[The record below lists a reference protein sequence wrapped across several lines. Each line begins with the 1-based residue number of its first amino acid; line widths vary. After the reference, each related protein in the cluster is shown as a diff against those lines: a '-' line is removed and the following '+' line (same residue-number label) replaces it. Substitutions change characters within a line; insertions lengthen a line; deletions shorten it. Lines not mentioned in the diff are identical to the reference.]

1 MATSLQSNFPCKRPQ
16 LNFLPDQQRPV
27 RFVRAKERSQKGP
40 IFWVVLGLIGLF
52 LLFAGIKVLQIFT
65 MVSAGKK
72 MVPPPTTVT
81 SAIVKQTDWQPILSA
96 VGSISP
102 VQGAVISAEIP
113 GMVAEINFES
123 GKPVRKGD
131 LLLKLDASSEIAQLH
146 SAQADAELAK
156 ADFERARDL
165 ADRKVISKAELD
177 AAESKYTQKK
187 AMVDNMQAIIDKK
200 EIHAPFDGV
209 AGIRSVN
216 PGQMVAAADP
226 LVSLQTLD
234 HVFVDFSLPQ
244 KDLGKI
250 ANDLP
255 VRVTTD
261 AVPGREFSGTLSAI
275 NPAVDQATRNVKL
288 QATLD
293 NNDHALRAGMFAK
306 VEVLL
311 PEKNSV
317 LYIPATSVAYAP
329 YGDSVYVIE
338 KKHNEETK
346 QDELV
351 LRQQFVRLGETRGDF
366 VAVTEGLKAGQEVVS
381 TGAFKLRNGMNVV
394 IDNKL
399 APKGQLNPTPS
410 DT

>member
-1 MATSLQSNFPCKRPQ
+1 MQTATTKPPSRPIAGSAFSAPKRG
-16 LNFLPDQQRPV
+16 
-27 RFVRAKERSQKGP
+27 QKGP

-65 MVSAGKK
+65 MISAGKT

-81 SAIVKQTDWQPILSA
+81 SAIVKQADWQPILSA
-96 VGSISP
+96 IGSISP
-102 VQGAVISAEIP
+102 VQGAIISAEIP
-113 GMVAEINFES
+113 GMVAEIGFES
-123 GKPVRKGD
+123 GKPVKKGD
-131 LLLKLDASSEIAQLH
+131 LLLKLDASSEIAQLR

-156 ADFERARDL
+156 ADYDRARDL
-165 ADRKVISKAELD
+165 ANRKVISKAELD

-216 PGQMVAAADP
+216 PGQMVAAGDP

-261 AVPGREFSGTLSAI
+261 AVPGREFSGALSAI

-288 QATLD
+288 QATL
-293 NNDHALRAGMFAK
+293 NNQDHALRAGMFAK

-338 KKHNEETK
+338 KKHDEKTK

-351 LRQQFVRLGETRGDF
+351 LRQQFVRLGEARGDF

-381 TGAFKLRNGMNVV
+381 TGAFKLRNGMKVV

-399 APKGQLNPTPS
+399 APKAQLNPTPS

>member
-1 MATSLQSNFPCKRPQ
+1 MQTATTKLPSHPLTGSSSSTPKRS
-16 LNFLPDQQRPV
+16 R
-27 RFVRAKERSQKGP
+27 KGP
-40 IFWVVLGLIGLF
+40 IFWVIFGLIGI
-52 LLFAGIKVLQIFT
+52 LLLLGGIKVLQIYT
-65 MVSAGKK
+65 MVSVGGK

-81 SAIVKQTDWQPILSA
+81 SAIVKEADWQPTLSA
-96 VGSISP
+96 IGSVSP
-102 VQGAVISAEIP
+102 VQGATMSAEIP
-113 GMVAEINFES
+113 GTVAAIDFQS
-123 GKPVRKGD
+123 GQPVKKGD
-131 LLLKLDASSEIAQLH
+131 LLLKLDASSEIAQLR

-156 ADFERARDL
+156 SDVDRARDL
-165 ADRKVISKAELD
+165 ASRKVISKAELD
-177 AAESKYTQKK
+177 AAESKYAQKK
-187 AMVDNMQAIIDKK
+187 AMVDNMQAVIDKK

-216 PGQMVAAADP
+216 PGQMVAAGDP
-226 LVSLQTLD
+226 LVTLQTLD

-244 KDLGKI
+244 KDLSKVAAG
-250 ANDLP
+250 LP

-261 AVPGREFSGTLSAI
+261 AVASREFKGALSAI
-275 NPAVDQATRNVKL
+275 NPSVDPATRSVKL

-293 NNDHALRAGMFAK
+293 NKDHALRAGMFGK

-338 KKHNEETK
+338 KKHDEKTK
-346 QDELV
+346 KDEQV
-351 LRQQFVRLGETRGDF
+351 LRQQFIRLGETRGDF
-366 VAVTEGLKAGQEVVS
+366 VAVAEGLKAGQEVVS
-381 TGAFKLRNGMNVV
+381 TGAFKLRNGMNVL

-399 APKGQLNPTPS
+399 APKAQLNPTPS

>member
-1 MATSLQSNFPCKRPQ
+1 
-16 LNFLPDQQRPV
+16 
-27 RFVRAKERSQKGP
+27 
-40 IFWVVLGLIGLF
+40 VLGLVGLF
-52 LLFAGIKVLQIFT
+52 VLFAGIKVLQIFT
-65 MVSAGKK
+65 MVSVGKK

-96 VGSISP
+96 VGSVSP

-123 GKPVRKGD
+123 GKPVKKGD
-131 LLLKLDASSEIAQLH
+131 LLLKLDASSEIAQLR
-146 SAQADAELAK
+146 SAQADAELAN

-165 ADRKVISKAELD
+165 ANRKVISKAELD
-177 AAESKYTQKK
+177 AAESKYRQKK

-209 AGIRSVN
+209 TGIRSVN
-216 PGQMVAAADP
+216 PGQMVAANDP

-244 KDLGKI
+244 KELGKI

-261 AVPGREFSGTLSAI
+261 AVPGREFSGALSAI

-288 QATLD
+288 QATLN

-366 VAVTEGLKAGQEVVS
+366 VAVTEGLKTGQEVVS

-399 APKGQLNPTPS
+399 APKGELNPTPS

>member
-1 MATSLQSNFPCKRPQ
+1 LRKPGKLTLLVELFQSRVDGRYRWLQWNSITYPS
-16 LNFLPDQQRPV
+16 QQV
-27 RFVRAKERSQKGP
+27 
-40 IFWVVLGLIGLF
+40 IY
-52 LLFAGIKVLQIFT
+52 
-65 MVSAGKK
+65 SAGRDI
-72 MVPPPTTVT
+72 T
-81 SAIVKQTDWQPILSA
+81 
-96 VGSISP
+96 
-102 VQGAVISAEIP
+102 E
-113 GMVAEINFES
+113 
-123 GKPVRKGD
+123 RR
-131 LLLKLDASSEIAQLH
+131 
-146 SAQADAELAK
+146 QADAELAK
-156 ADFERARDL
+156 ADYDRARDL
-165 ADRKVISKAELD
+165 ADRKVIS
-177 AAESKYTQKK
+177 AAEFDSAQSKYTQKK
-187 AMVDNMQAIIDKK
+187 AMVDNMQAVIDKK

-261 AVPGREFSGTLSAI
+261 AFPGREFSGTLSAI

-338 KKHNEETK
+338 KKHDEKTK
-346 QDELV
+346 KDELV

-366 VAVTEGLKAGQEVVS
+366 VAVTEGLKAGQEVVG
-381 TGAFKLRNGMNVV
+381 TGAFKLRNGMKVV
-394 IDNKL
+394 VDNKL
-399 APKGQLNPTPS
+399 APKGQLSPNPD

>member
-1 MATSLQSNFPCKRPQ
+1 MQTATTKPPSRPIAGTASSAPKKRR
-16 LNFLPDQQRPV
+16 LFW
-27 RFVRAKERSQKGP
+27 P
-40 IFWVVLGLIGLF
+40 IVWVVLALIGLF
-52 LLFAGIKVLQIFT
+52 FFFGGVKVLQIFT
-65 MVSAGKK
+65 MISAGKA

-81 SAIVKQTDWQPILSA
+81 SAIVKQADWQPLLSA
-96 VGSISP
+96 IGSISP
-102 VQGAVISAEIP
+102 VQGAVISAEIR
-113 GMVAEINFES
+113 GMVAEIGFES
-123 GKPVRKGD
+123 GKPVKKGD
-131 LLLKLDASSEIAQLH
+131 LLLKLDVSSEIAQLR

-156 ADFERARDL
+156 ADSDRARDL
-165 ADRKVISKAELD
+165 AKRKVISKAELD

-216 PGQMVAAADP
+216 PGQMVAAGDP

-250 ANDLP
+250 SNDLP

-275 NPAVDQATRNVKL
+275 SPAVDQATRNVKL
-288 QATLD
+288 QATLS
-293 NNDHALRAGMFAK
+293 NQDHALRAGMFAK

-338 KKHNEETK
+338 KKHDEKTK

-366 VAVTEGLKAGQEVVS
+366 VAVTEGLKTGEEVVS
-381 TGAFKLRNGMNVV
+381 TGAFKLRNGMNVL

-399 APKGQLNPTPS
+399 APKAELNPTPS

>member
-1 MATSLQSNFPCKRPQ
+1 MQTATTK
-16 LNFLPDQQRPV
+16 LPSRQPISSSAPSTPR
-27 RFVRAKERSQKGP
+27 RSQKGP
-40 IFWVVLGLIGLF
+40 IFWVVFGLVGLF

-102 VQGAVISAEIP
+102 VQGAVIGAEIP

-123 GKPVRKGD
+123 GKPVKKGD
-131 LLLKLDASSEIAQLH
+131 LLLKLDASSEIAQLR
-146 SAQADAELAK
+146 SAQADAELAN

-165 ADRKVISKAELD
+165 ANRKVISKAELD
-177 AAESKYTQKK
+177 AAESKYRQKK

-209 AGIRSVN
+209 TGIRSVN
-216 PGQMVAAADP
+216 PGQMVAANDP

-244 KDLGKI
+244 KELGKI

-261 AVPGREFSGTLSAI
+261 AVPGREFSGALSAI

-288 QATLD
+288 QATLN

-346 QDELV
+346 QDELM
-351 LRQQFVRLGETRGDF
+351 LRQQFVRLGEARGDF
-366 VAVTEGLKAGQEVVS
+366 VAVTEGLKAGEEVVS

>member
-1 MATSLQSNFPCKRPQ
+1 MQTVTTKLPTRHLTGSASSAPKKRSL
-16 LNFLPDQQRPV
+16 
-27 RFVRAKERSQKGP
+27 KGP

-52 LLFAGIKVLQIFT
+52 LFFAGIKVLQIFT

-72 MVPPPTTVT
+72 MIPPPTTVT
-81 SAIVKQTDWQPILSA
+81 SAIVKQTDWQPILTA

-113 GMVAEINFES
+113 GMVAEIGFES
-123 GKPVRKGD
+123 GKPVKKGD

-146 SAQADAELAK
+146 SAQADAELAR
-156 ADFERARDL
+156 ADFDRARDL

-216 PGQMVAAADP
+216 PGQMVAAGDP

-244 KDLGKI
+244 NDLGKI
-250 ANDLP
+250 SNDLP

-275 NPAVDQATRNVKL
+275 SPAVDQATRNVKL
-288 QATLD
+288 QATL
-293 NNDHALRAGMFAK
+293 NNQDHALRAGMFAK

-329 YGDSVYVIE
+329 YGDSVYLIE
-338 KKHNEETK
+338 KKHDEKTK

-399 APKGQLNPTPS
+399 APKAQLNPTPS

>member
-1 MATSLQSNFPCKRPQ
+1 MQTATTKLPSRPTAASSASSA
-16 LNFLPDQQRPV
+16 PR
-27 RFVRAKERSQKGP
+27 RSQKGP
-40 IFWVVLGLIGLF
+40 IFWVVLGLVGLF
-52 LLFAGIKVLQIFT
+52 LLFAGIKVLQILT

-81 SAIVKQTDWQPILSA
+81 SAIVKQNDWQPILSA
-96 VGSISP
+96 VGSVSP
-102 VQGAVISAEIP
+102 VQGALISAEIP

-123 GKPVRKGD
+123 GKPVKKGD
-131 LLLKLDASSEIAQLH
+131 LLLKLDASSEIAQLR
-146 SAQADAELAK
+146 STQADAELAK

-177 AAESKYTQKK
+177 AAESKYRQKK

-216 PGQMVAAADP
+216 PGQMVAAADA

-399 APKGQLNPTPS
+399 APKGELNPTPN

>member
-1 MATSLQSNFPCKRPQ
+1 MQTATPRLPTTSASPAPKPGLVRPII
-16 LNFLPDQQRPV
+16 LVVAGLVLIFL
-27 RFVRAKERSQKGP
+27 
-40 IFWVVLGLIGLF
+40 VL
-52 LLFAGIKVLQIFT
+52 AGIKGLQIYT
-65 MVSAGKK
+65 MISAGKK

-81 SAIVKQTDWQPILSA
+81 SAVVQQADWQPMLKAI
-96 VGSISP
+96 GSISP
-102 VQGAVISAEIP
+102 VQGATISAEIP
-113 GMVAEINFES
+113 GMVSAIDFES
-123 GKPVRKGD
+123 GQPVKKGD
-131 LLLKLDASSEIAQLH
+131 LLLKLDASAEIAQLR

-156 ADFERARDL
+156 SDLDRSRDL
-165 ADRKVISKAELD
+165 ASRKVISKAELD
-177 AAESKYTQKK
+177 AAESKYSQKK

-216 PGQMVAAADP
+216 PGQMVAAGDP

-250 ANDLP
+250 SNDLP
-255 VRVTTD
+255 VQVTTD
-261 AVPGREFSGTLSAI
+261 AVPGREFNGALSAI
-275 NPAVDQATRNVKL
+275 NPSVDPATRNVKV
-288 QATLD
+288 QATL
-293 NNDHALRAGMFAK
+293 NNKDHALRAGMFAK

-317 LYIPATSVAYAP
+317 LYIPATSVVYAP

-338 KKHNEETK
+338 KKRDEKTK

-366 VAVTEGLKAGQEVVS
+366 VAVTEGLKAGQQVVS
-381 TGAFKLRNGMNVV
+381 TGAFKLRNGMHVV
-394 IDNKL
+394 IDNTL
-399 APKGQLNPTPS
+399 APKAELNPTPS

>member
-1 MATSLQSNFPCKRPQ
+1 MQTATTK
-16 LNFLPDQQRPV
+16 LPSHPI
-27 RFVRAKERSQKGP
+27 AGSASSAPKRSQKGP

-52 LLFAGIKVLQIFT
+52 VLFAGIKVLQIFT
-65 MVSAGKK
+65 MVSAGAK
-72 MVPPPTTVT
+72 MVPPATTVT
-81 SAIVKQTDWQPILSA
+81 SAIVKQADWQPILSA

-102 VQGAVISAEIP
+102 VQGALISAEIP
-113 GMVAEINFES
+113 GMVAEIGFDS
-123 GKPVRKGD
+123 GKPVKKGD
-131 LLLKLDASSEIAQLH
+131 LLLKLDASSEIAQLR

-156 ADFERARDL
+156 ADYDRARDL
-165 ADRKVISKAELD
+165 AGRNVISKAELD

-187 AMVDNMQAIIDKK
+187 AMVDNMQAVIAKK

-216 PGQMVAAADP
+216 PGQMVAAGDP

-244 KDLGKI
+244 NDLAKMSD
-250 ANDLP
+250 DLP

-261 AVPGREFSGTLSAI
+261 AFPGREFSGALSAI
-275 NPAVDQATRNVKL
+275 NPAVDPATRSVKL

-293 NNDHALRAGMFAK
+293 NKDHALRAGMFAK
-306 VEVLL
+306 VGVLL
-311 PEKNSV
+311 SAKNSV

-329 YGDSVYVIE
+329 YGDSVYLLE
-338 KKHNEETK
+338 KKHDEKTK
-346 QDELV
+346 KDELV
-351 LRQQFVRLGETRGDF
+351 LRQQFVRLGEARGDF

-394 IDNKL
+394 VDNKL
-399 APKGQLNPTPS
+399 APKAQLSPNPD

>member
-1 MATSLQSNFPCKRPQ
+1 MQTVTTKLPARPLTGSASTAPKKRR
-16 LNFLPDQQRPV
+16 L
-27 RFVRAKERSQKGP
+27 KGP

-52 LLFAGIKVLQIFT
+52 LLFGGIKALQIFA
-65 MVSAGKK
+65 MVSAGAK

-81 SAIVKQTDWQPILSA
+81 SAVVKQTDWQPILSA
-96 VGSISP
+96 IGSISP
-102 VQGAVISAEIP
+102 VQGATISAEIP
-113 GMVAEINFES
+113 GMVAEIGFES
-123 GKPVRKGD
+123 GKPVKKGD
-131 LLLKLDASSEIAQLH
+131 LLLKLDASSEIAQLR
-146 SAQADAELAK
+146 SAEADAELAK
-156 ADFERARDL
+156 SDYDRARDL
-165 ADRKVISKAELD
+165 ADRTVISKAELD
-177 AAESKYTQKK
+177 AAESKYAQKK
-187 AMVDNMQAIIDKK
+187 AMVDNMQAVIAKK
-200 EIHAPFDGV
+200 EIHAPFDGF

-216 PGQMVAAADP
+216 PGQMVAAGDP
-226 LVSLQTLD
+226 LVSLQTLE

-244 KDLGKI
+244 NALGKI
-250 ANDLP
+250 SDDLP

-261 AVPGREFSGTLSAI
+261 AVPGREFSGALSAI
-275 NPAVDQATRNVKL
+275 NPAIDQATRNVKL

-293 NNDHALRAGMFAK
+293 NGDHALRAGMFAK
-306 VEVLL
+306 VRLLL

-338 KKHNEETK
+338 KKHDEKTK

-351 LRQQFVRLGETRGDF
+351 LRQQFVRLGEARGDF
-366 VAVTEGLKAGQEVVS
+366 VAVKEGLKAGQEVVG

-399 APKGQLNPTPS
+399 APKAQFSPNPD

>member
-1 MATSLQSNFPCKRPQ
+1 MQTATTKLSSRPTAA
-16 LNFLPDQQRPV
+16 NSASSAPR
-27 RFVRAKERSQKGP
+27 RSQKGP
-40 IFWVVLGLIGLF
+40 IFWVVLGLVGLF

-102 VQGAVISAEIP
+102 VQGALISAEIP

-123 GKPVRKGD
+123 GKPVKKGD
-131 LLLKLDASSEIAQLH
+131 LLLKLDASSEIAQLR

-165 ADRKVISKAELD
+165 ANRKVISKAELD
-177 AAESKYTQKK
+177 AAESKYRQKK

-209 AGIRSVN
+209 TGIRSVN

-234 HVFVDFSLPQ
+234 HVFADFSLPQ

-250 ANDLP
+250 ANDLA

-293 NNDHALRAGMFAK
+293 NSDHALRAGMFAK

-366 VAVTEGLKAGQEVVS
+366 VAVTEGLKTGQEVVS

-399 APKGQLNPTPS
+399 APKGELNPTPS

>member
-1 MATSLQSNFPCKRPQ
+1 MQTATNKLPSHPLTGLSSSAPKRS
-16 LNFLPDQQRPV
+16 R
-27 RFVRAKERSQKGP
+27 KGP
-40 IFWVVLGLIGLF
+40 IFWVIFGLFGLF
-52 LLFAGIKVLQIFT
+52 LLLGGIKVLQIYT
-65 MVSAGKK
+65 MVSVGGK
-72 MVPPPTTVT
+72 MIPPPTTVT
-81 SAIVKQTDWQPILSA
+81 SAIVKEADWQPTLNAI
-96 VGSISP
+96 GSVSP
-102 VQGAVISAEIP
+102 VQGATISAEIP
-113 GMVAEINFES
+113 GTVAAIDFQS
-123 GKPVRKGD
+123 GQPVKKGD
-131 LLLKLDASSEIAQLH
+131 LLLKLDASSEIAQLR

-156 ADFERARDL
+156 SDLDRAQDL
-165 ADRKVISKAELD
+165 ASRKVISKAELD

-187 AMVDNMQAIIDKK
+187 AMVDNMQAVIDKK

-216 PGQMVAAADP
+216 PGQMVAAGDP
-226 LVSLQTLD
+226 LVTLQTLD

-244 KDLGKI
+244 KDLSKVAAG
-250 ANDLP
+250 LP

-261 AVPGREFSGTLSAI
+261 AVAGREFKGALSAI
-275 NPAVDQATRNVKL
+275 NPSVDPATRSVKL

-293 NNDHALRAGMFAK
+293 NKDHALRAGMFGK

-338 KKHNEETK
+338 KKHDEKTK
-346 QDELV
+346 KDELA
-351 LRQQFVRLGETRGDF
+351 LRQQFIRLGETRGDF
-366 VAVTEGLKAGQEVVS
+366 VAVAEGLKAGQEVVS
-381 TGAFKLRNGMNVV
+381 TGAFKLRNGMNVL

-399 APKGQLNPTPS
+399 APKAQLNPTPS

>member
-1 MATSLQSNFPCKRPQ
+1 
-16 LNFLPDQQRPV
+16 V
-27 RFVRAKERSQKGP
+27 WP
-40 IFWVVLGLIGLF
+40 IVWVVLGLIGLA
-52 LLFAGIKVLQIFT
+52 LLFGGIKVLQIFA
-65 MVSAGKK
+65 MVSAGAK

-81 SAIVKQTDWQPILSA
+81 SAIVKQADWQPILSA
-96 VGSISP
+96 IGSISP
-102 VQGAVISAEIP
+102 VQGATISAEIP
-113 GMVAEINFES
+113 GTVAEIGFES
-123 GKPVRKGD
+123 GKPVKKGD
-131 LLLKLDASSEIAQLH
+131 LLLKLDASSEIAQFR

-156 ADFERARDL
+156 ADYDRARDL
-165 ADRKVISKAELD
+165 ADRKVISRAELD
-177 AAESKYTQKK
+177 AAESKYAQKK

-216 PGQMVAAADP
+216 PGQMVAAGDP

-244 KDLGKI
+244 NDLWKI
-250 ANDLP
+250 STGLP
-255 VRVTTD
+255 VRLTTD
-261 AVPGREFSGTLSAI
+261 AVPGREFSGVLSAI

-288 QATLD
+288 QATLG
-293 NNDHALRAGMFAK
+293 NRDHALRAGMFAK
-306 VEVLL
+306 VQVLL

-317 LYIPATSVAYAP
+317 LYIPATAVAYAP
-329 YGDSVYVIE
+329 YGDSTYVIE
-338 KKHNEETK
+338 KKHDEKTK

-366 VAVTEGLKAGQEVVS
+366 VAVREGLKAGQEVVG

-399 APKGQLNPTPS
+399 APKAQLSPNPE

>member
-1 MATSLQSNFPCKRPQ
+1 
-16 LNFLPDQQRPV
+16 
-27 RFVRAKERSQKGP
+27 
-40 IFWVVLGLIGLF
+40 
-52 LLFAGIKVLQIFT
+52 
-65 MVSAGKK
+65 
-72 MVPPPTTVT
+72 
-81 SAIVKQTDWQPILSA
+81 
-96 VGSISP
+96 
-102 VQGAVISAEIP
+102 
-113 GMVAEINFES
+113 
-123 GKPVRKGD
+123 
-131 LLLKLDASSEIAQLH
+131 
-146 SAQADAELAK
+146 
-156 ADFERARDL
+156 
-165 ADRKVISKAELD
+165 VISKAEFD
-177 AAESKYTQKK
+177 AAESKYAQKK
-187 AMVDNMQAIIDKK
+187 AMVDNMQAVIDKK

-216 PGQMVAAADP
+216 PGQMVAAGDP

-244 KDLGKI
+244 NDLGKI
-250 ANDLP
+250 SNDLP

-275 NPAVDQATRNVKL
+275 NPAIDQATRNVKL

-293 NNDHALRAGMFAK
+293 NGGHALRAGMFAK
-306 VEVLL
+306 VRLLL
-311 PEKNSV
+311 PEKNSI
-317 LYIPATSVAYAP
+317 LYIPATAVAYAP

-338 KKHNEETK
+338 KKHDEKTK

-366 VAVTEGLKAGQEVVS
+366 VAVREGLKAGQEIVG

-399 APKGQLNPTPS
+399 APKAELSPNPD

>member
-1 MATSLQSNFPCKRPQ
+1 MQTATTKLPSRPLTGSSAPKKRSL
-16 LNFLPDQQRPV
+16 V
-27 RFVRAKERSQKGP
+27 WP
-40 IFWVVLGLIGLF
+40 IILVIVGLF
-52 LLFAGIKVLQIFT
+52 LVALGFFVIKKLQFDA
-65 MVSAGKK
+65 MESAGKK
-72 MVPPPTTVT
+72 MAPPPTTVT
-81 SAIVKQTDWQPILSA
+81 SAIVKQADWQPTLSA

-102 VQGAVISAEIP
+102 VQGALISAEIP

-123 GKPVRKGD
+123 GKPVKKGD
-131 LLLKLDASSEIAQLH
+131 LLLKLDASSEIAQLR
-146 SAQADAELAK
+146 SAQADADLAK
-156 ADFERARDL
+156 ADSDRARDL
-165 ADRKVISKAELD
+165 ANRKVISKAELD
-177 AAESKYTQKK
+177 AAESKYRQKK

-261 AVPGREFSGTLSAI
+261 AFPGREFSGTLSAI

-288 QATLD
+288 QATL
-293 NNDHALRAGMFAK
+293 NNQDHALRAGMFAK

-329 YGDSVYVIE
+329 YGDSVYIIE
-338 KKHNEETK
+338 KKHDEKTK

>member
-1 MATSLQSNFPCKRPQ
+1 MQTATTKLPSRPTAA
-16 LNFLPDQQRPV
+16 NSASSAPR
-27 RFVRAKERSQKGP
+27 RSQKGP
-40 IFWVVLGLIGLF
+40 IFWVVLGLVGLF

-102 VQGAVISAEIP
+102 VQGALISAEIP

-123 GKPVRKGD
+123 GKPVKKGD
-131 LLLKLDASSEIAQLH
+131 LLLKLDASSEIAQLR

-165 ADRKVISKAELD
+165 ANRKVISKAELD
-177 AAESKYTQKK
+177 AAESKYRQKK

-209 AGIRSVN
+209 TGIRSVN

-234 HVFVDFSLPQ
+234 HVFADFSLPQ

-250 ANDLP
+250 ANDLA

-293 NNDHALRAGMFAK
+293 NSDHALRAGMFAK

-366 VAVTEGLKAGQEVVS
+366 VAVTEGLKTGQEVVS

-399 APKGQLNPTPS
+399 APKGELNPTPS

>member
-1 MATSLQSNFPCKRPQ
+1 MQTVATKLPARPPTGSASSAPKKRR
-16 LNFLPDQQRPV
+16 L
-27 RFVRAKERSQKGP
+27 KGP

-52 LLFAGIKVLQIFT
+52 LLFGGIKALQIFA
-65 MVSAGKK
+65 MVSAGAK

-81 SAIVKQTDWQPILSA
+81 SAVVKQTDWQPILSA
-96 VGSISP
+96 IGSISP
-102 VQGAVISAEIP
+102 VQGATISAEIP
-113 GMVAEINFES
+113 GMVAEIGFES
-123 GKPVRKGD
+123 GKPVKKGD
-131 LLLKLDASSEIAQLH
+131 LLLKLDASSEIAQLR
-146 SAQADAELAK
+146 SAEADAELAK
-156 ADFERARDL
+156 SDYDRARDL
-165 ADRKVISKAELD
+165 ADRTVISKAELD
-177 AAESKYTQKK
+177 AAESKYAQKK
-187 AMVDNMQAIIDKK
+187 AMVDNMQAVIAKK
-200 EIHAPFDGV
+200 EIHAPFDGF

-216 PGQMVAAADP
+216 PGQMVAAGDP
-226 LVSLQTLD
+226 LVSLQTLE

-244 KDLGKI
+244 NALGKI
-250 ANDLP
+250 SDDLP

-261 AVPGREFSGTLSAI
+261 AVPGREFSGALSAI
-275 NPAVDQATRNVKL
+275 NPAIDQATRNVKL

-293 NNDHALRAGMFAK
+293 NGDHALRAGMFAK
-306 VEVLL
+306 VRLLL

-338 KKHNEETK
+338 KKHDEKTK

-351 LRQQFVRLGETRGDF
+351 LRQQFVRLGEARGDF
-366 VAVTEGLKAGQEVVS
+366 VAVKEGLKAGQEVVG

-399 APKGQLNPTPS
+399 APKAQFSPNPD